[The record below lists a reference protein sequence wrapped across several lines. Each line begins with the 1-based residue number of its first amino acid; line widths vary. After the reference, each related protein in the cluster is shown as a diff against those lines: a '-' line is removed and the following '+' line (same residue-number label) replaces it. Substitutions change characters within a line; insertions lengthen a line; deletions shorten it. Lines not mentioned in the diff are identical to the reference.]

1 MKPRSAG
8 YVKRW
13 ASQFRHRRNDKPGRV
28 KPVISRHNAP
38 RRLPVVGRNPRANRY
53 RHVATSEA
61 CRHRLR
67 PRNVV
72 QRCPS
77 DPVRQ
82 SFKHRV
88 PPFRAMRGPT
98 LHSRR
103 PSQEAAKAPQFE
115 RWASQ

>member
-1 MKPRSAG
+1 
-8 YVKRW
+8 
-13 ASQFRHRRNDKPGRV
+13 
-28 KPVISRHNAP
+28 
-38 RRLPVVGRNPRANRY
+38 
-53 RHVATSEA
+53 
-61 CRHRLR
+61 
-67 PRNVV
+67 VV